1 MNDNQNSFQAGRF
14 LAPRHWPLWFGLAL
28 LRLSAWLPY
37 RFLLLLGSGL
47 GRLLYTLVPKR
58 RHIARTNIR
67 LCFPELDATAQEALV
82 RATIRAAAISVFENA
97 LSWWGSDRR
106 MRALYRIEGLEHLAA
121 AQQQGKGVILLGGHY
136 TTLEIS
142 GRFLAYHIPELQ
154 PIYKRAHNPL
164 YEALMSAMRKRLF
177 DDLLLS
183 TDMRTIVRSVKAGK
197 VVWYA
202 PDQDFGRERSV
213 FAPFMGVATATLTTT
228 ARLARL
234 TGAPVVPYYS
244 ERLPGTQGYKVTL
257 LPALEGFPSGDDV
270 VDATRVNAVL
280 EQQVR
285 AAPEQYLWIH
295 RRFKTR
301 PEGEPDLY
309 RAQP

>member
-1 MNDNQNSFQAGRF
+1 MNQDDNRFHPGRF
-14 LAPRHWPLWFGLAL
+14 LAPRHWPMWLGLGL
-28 LRLSAWLPY
+28 LRLAALLPY
-37 RFLLLLGSGL
+37 GVLLRLGDAVGLLM
-47 GRLLYTLVPKR
+47 YALVASR

-67 LCFPELDATAQEALV
+67 LCFPELDTAARERLV
-82 RATIRAAAISVFENA
+82 RATFRSAAISIFENA

-106 MRALYRIEGLEHLAA
+106 MRRLYRIEGLEHYEAA
-121 AQQQGKGVILLGGHY
+121 RAQGKGIILLGGHY

-142 GRFLAYHIPELQ
+142 GRFLAYHIPGLQ

-177 DDLLLS
+177 DDLLLN
-183 TDMRTIVRSVKAGK
+183 TDMRTIVRNVKAGK

-244 ERLPGTQGYKVTL
+244 QRLPGTRGYLVRL
-257 LPALEGFPSGDDV
+257 LPPLQDFPSGDDMA
-270 VDATRVNAVL
+270 DATVANVVL
-280 EQQVR
+280 ERQVR

-309 RAQP
+309 RRH